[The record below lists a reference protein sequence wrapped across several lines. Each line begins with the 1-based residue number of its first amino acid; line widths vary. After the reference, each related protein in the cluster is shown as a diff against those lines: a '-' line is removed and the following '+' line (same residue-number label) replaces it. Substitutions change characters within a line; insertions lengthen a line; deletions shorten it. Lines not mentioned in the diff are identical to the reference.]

1 MIDEKR
7 LIEGLRAS
15 MNTGRESLPIN
26 LIIECIEEQENIEIK
41 CSNCSRRKFYQEGY
55 QDGLNSNRWILCS
68 DKLPKNQDDEFYPL
82 IYITNIYG
90 VVQLGFYRE
99 DDKQWYIWNEWTGDT
114 VVVDNSYVIAWQPR
128 PESYVYGQ

>member
-1 MIDEKR
+1 MIDEKG
-7 LIEGLRAS
+7 LIESLKAS
-15 MNTGRESLPIN
+15 MNTGKESLPIN

-68 DKLPKNQDDEFYPL
+68 DKVPEESDGEFYPL

-90 VVQLGFYRE
+90 IVQLRFYRVN
-99 DDKQWYIWNEWTGDT
+99 DKQWYVYNEETGEAIM
-114 VVVDNSYVIAWQPR
+114 VENFYVIAWQPR
-128 PESYVYGQ
+128 PESYVYE